1 MMETISELPRTPA
14 HDDCVKRLFGEAA
27 REREA
32 NTSEYFSLSGE
43 DLENAGSQEI
53 ISPQVG
59 Q

>member
-14 HDDCVKRLFGEAA
+14 HDDCVKRLFGDAA

-32 NTSEYFSLSGE
+32 NTSEYFSQSGE
-43 DLENAGSQEI
+43 ENAGSQEI

-59 Q
+59 PV